1 MSALSHMPVND
12 LVEQIS
18 LGTPSPGG
26 GSVAALC
33 GAMAA
38 ALGGLVARLTLS
50 KEAYEQSWKVMEQ
63 VRDQTR
69 ALSDRFLYLM
79 EEDTNA
85 YLSFLE
91 TANLPSEVPEE
102 EEIRGIL
109 REQMMKKA
117 IVVPL
122 EVLRCCKDA
131 MPLLRSA
138 SALGVRVAVNDAMA
152 GLSVLRAA
160 AVASCFTVMTNLPTL
175 YDEEFCSSVK
185 DEALSLMYDITS
197 EIDGANDQYIKAL
210 LKIQESE
217 GWP

>member
-50 KEAYEQSWKVMEQ
+50 KAYEQSWKVMKQ

-79 EEDTNA
+79 EGT
-85 YLSFLE
+85 LMLTFLFSKRRISP
-91 TANLPSEVPEE
+91 LRFPKKKK
-102 EEIRGIL
+102 IRGIL
-109 REQMMKKA
+109 RSK
-117 IVVPL
+117 
-122 EVLRCCKDA
+122 
-131 MPLLRSA
+131 
-138 SALGVRVAVNDAMA
+138 
-152 GLSVLRAA
+152 
-160 AVASCFTVMTNLPTL
+160 
-175 YDEEFCSSVK
+175 
-185 DEALSLMYDITS
+185 
-197 EIDGANDQYIKAL
+197 
-210 LKIQESE
+210 
-217 GWP
+217 